1 MSFNIKAFKN
11 ELFFINLIF
20 FNPIFFNPIFFNP
33 IFLKY
38 RTSEITKAVEQTR
51 KACSDFFF
59 HLLIARIFVKP
70 GGFFFND
77 FREFRPAKANLAPF
91 KGMLHE
97 RIGFFFIQAVFFYEF
112 LEFLFSFLVDV
123 ILKIRMDF
131 LVFVVFVN
139 EIHDQIFFIP

>member
-1 MSFNIKAFKN
+1 MSFNVRAFKN

-20 FNPIFFNPIFFNP
+20 FNPIF
-33 IFLKY
+33 LKY
-38 RTSEITKAVEQTR
+38 GTGEIAKAVEKTR

-77 FREFRPAKANLAPF
+77 FREFRPTEANFAPF

-97 RIGFFFIQAVFFYEF
+97 RIGFFFIQAVFFYDI

-123 ILKIRMDF
+123 ILKRKSLFQQLGLLWRFWLLHRLIKRNQNPD
-131 LVFVVFVN
+131 
-139 EIHDQIFFIP
+139 